1 MANRVVMKQKMKDNP
16 FITYLVDER
25 KILLMTHDTPS
36 QDASAAGTPMGAQLE
51 HWLLTIPAAS
61 ASAPHKRGRPRTLS
75 AWHMSLAVL
84 LCLLHGLQS
93 QLEVWRQIAFY
104 GVGYLPALPLSD
116 QAVYD
121 RLEQDGVSAFQS
133 VFAHVSQWLAQR
145 LAPYENRTLAP
156 FATAVVALDESVLDR
171 VKRWVSWLREV
182 PDGDSRLLPGRLV
195 GLFDV
200 RLQQWRRLDVL
211 LDANADCKVHA
222 RAMLSALAK
231 GTLLL
236 FDLGYFSFPWLDE
249 LTQLGYWYITR
260 QRAKTRY
267 QIVHILYQADG
278 VFDALVYLGV
288 HSSDRAG
295 QLVRLVSFRLGSQQY
310 CYLTNVLD
318 PATLPI
324 VDIARLYGRRWDIEL
339 AFRELKEHLGLRL
352 VWSAKLGVI
361 YQQIWACLILAQLLH
376 AYQVELAARA
386 EVEPCE
392 VSLALLS
399 RHLPRLLQHTADPMG
414 FLLEHGRAMRLIRPA
429 SRRLREAPVVPLQ
442 QVSSP
447 PPELLQPRPAHS
459 AHRKCGSRYAAQL

>member
-1 MANRVVMKQKMKDNP
+1 MTNRVVMGDKMKDNP
-16 FITYLVDER
+16 FSTDFVYER
-25 KILLMTHDTPS
+25 MVLLMTHDTPAE
-36 QDASAAGTPMGAQLE
+36 QTAAPSDLGAKLE
-51 HWLLTIPAAS
+51 QVLVTMPNTS
-61 ASAPHKRGRPRTLS
+61 ASRTGKRGRPLELS
-75 AWHMSLAVL
+75 AWHLSLAILVSL
-84 LCLLHGLQS
+84 LRGLQS
-93 QLEVWRQIAFY
+93 QLEVWRLIAFY
-104 GVGYLPALPLSD
+104 GVGGLPPLPLSD
-116 QAVYD
+116 QAVYH
-121 RLEQDGVSAFQS
+121 RLEQDGVSAFQ
-133 VFAHVSQWLAQR
+133 VTFAQVSRWLAEH
-145 LAPYENRTLAP
+145 LAPYEDRTLAP
-156 FATAVVALDESVLDR
+156 FATAVLALDESVLDR

-249 LTQLGYWYITR
+249 LSQAGYWYITR

-267 QIVHILYQADG
+267 QVVHILYQADG

-295 QLVRLVSFRLGSQQY
+295 QVVRLVCFRLGSQQY

-318 PATLPI
+318 PAALPI

-352 VWSAKLGVI
+352 LWSAKLGVI
-361 YQQIWACLILAQLLH
+361 YQQIWASLILAQLLH

-386 EVEPCE
+386 EVEPCD
-392 VSLALLS
+392 VSLELLS

-442 QVSSP
+442 EVSYP

-459 AHRKCGSRYAAQL
+459 AHRKCGSRYAAQS

>member
-104 GVGYLPALPLSD
+104 GVGSLPALPLSD

-267 QIVHILYQADG
+267 QIVHLLYQADG

-459 AHRKCGSRYAAQL
+459 AHRKCGSRYTAQS

>member
-93 QLEVWRQIAFY
+93 QLEVWRLIAFY
-104 GVGYLPALPLSD
+104 GVGGLPALPLSD

-267 QIVHILYQADG
+267 QIVHLLYQADG

-459 AHRKCGSRYAAQL
+459 AHRKCGSRYTAQS

>member
-1 MANRVVMKQKMKDNP
+1 MANRVVMKHKMKDNP
-16 FITYLVDER
+16 FITNLLDER
-25 KILLMTHDTPS
+25 KILLMRHDTPS
-36 QDASAAGTPMGAQLE
+36 QDASAASTPMGAHLEQLR
-51 HWLLTIPAAS
+51 LPIPAAE
-61 ASAPHKRGRPRTLS
+61 ARAPHKRGRPRTLS
-75 AWHMSLAVL
+75 AWHVSLAVL

-116 QAVYD
+116 QAVYN

-133 VFAHVSQWLAQR
+133 VFAHVSQWLAEH
-145 LAPYENRTLAP
+145 LAPYEDRTLAP
-156 FATAVVALDESVLDR
+156 FATAVLALDESVLDR
-171 VKRWVSWLREV
+171 VKRWVGWLREV

-200 RLQQWRRLDVL
+200 RLQQWRRLDVRL
-211 LDANADCKVHA
+211 AANADCKVHA

-249 LTQLGYWYITR
+249 LTQLGYWYVTR

-267 QIVHILYQADG
+267 QVVHILYQADG

-295 QLVRLVSFRLGSQQY
+295 QMVRLVSFRLGSQQY

-318 PATLPI
+318 PATLAI

-352 VWSAKLGVI
+352 MWSAKLGVI

-376 AYQVELAARA
+376 AYQVELAAQA
-386 EVEPCE
+386 GVEPCD
-392 VSLALLS
+392 VSLELLS

-414 FLLEHGRAMRLIRPA
+414 FLVQHGRAMRLIRPA

-459 AHRKCGSRYAAQL
+459 AHRKCGSRYAAQS

>member
-267 QIVHILYQADG
+267 QIVHLLYQADG

-459 AHRKCGSRYAAQL
+459 AHRTCGSRYAAQS

>member
-1 MANRVVMKQKMKDNP
+1 
-16 FITYLVDER
+16 
-25 KILLMTHDTPS
+25 
-36 QDASAAGTPMGAQLE
+36 
-51 HWLLTIPAAS
+51 
-61 ASAPHKRGRPRTLS
+61 
-75 AWHMSLAVL
+75 MSLAVL

-93 QLEVWRQIAFY
+93 ELEVWRQIAFY
-104 GVGYLPALPLSD
+104 GVGSLPALPLSD

-121 RLEQDGVSAFQS
+121 RLEQDGVSAFHS
-133 VFAHVSQWLAQR
+133 VFAPLSQWLAQR
-145 LAPYENRTLAP
+145 LAPYEQRRLAP

-200 RLQQWRRLDVL
+200 RLQEWLRLDVRL
-211 LDANADCKVHA
+211 AANADCKVHA
-222 RAMLSALAK
+222 RAMLSGLAT

-249 LTQLGYWYITR
+249 LTQLGYWYVTR

-267 QIVHILYQADG
+267 QVVHILYQADG

-295 QLVRLVSFRLGSQQY
+295 QMVRLVCFRLGSQQY

-318 PATLPI
+318 PTTLTI

-352 VWSAKLGVI
+352 VCSAKLGAI
-361 YQQIWACLILAQLLH
+361 YQQIWACLIPPQLLH
-376 AYQVELAARA
+376 AYQAQLAARSQ
-386 EVEPCE
+386 VEPCQA
-392 VSLALLS
+392 SRALLS
-399 RHLPRLLQHTADPMG
+399 PHLPRLLQHTTDPMG
-414 FLLEHGRAMRLIRPA
+414 FLVQHGRAMGLIRPA
-429 SRRLREAPVVPLQ
+429 SRRLRQAPVVPF
-442 QVSSP
+442 
-447 PPELLQPRPAHS
+447 
-459 AHRKCGSRYAAQL
+459 